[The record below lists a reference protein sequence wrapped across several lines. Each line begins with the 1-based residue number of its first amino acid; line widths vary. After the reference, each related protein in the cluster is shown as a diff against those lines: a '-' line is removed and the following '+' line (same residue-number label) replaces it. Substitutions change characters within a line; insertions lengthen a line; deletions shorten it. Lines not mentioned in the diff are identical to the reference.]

1 MKPPDLVVA
10 ADWSVSPG
18 KRWMTRAQYRRD
30 GSYLISAPE
39 PVGETKHFL
48 GRLEGMIFPRGTALV
63 GFDFP
68 LGLPE
73 AYASE
78 AGLTGFR
85 QSLALFGR
93 DGWGNFFRI
102 SGRPGL
108 RNPFYPPLPAPR
120 GAFKQKTLIQA
131 LGLKTDRDLFRRC
144 EKESPARPECLFW
157 TLGGKQVGRAAISGW
172 REVIQP
178 GLAGDNVRL
187 WPFDGDL
194 DKLLRQPGLVL
205 CEIYPGE
212 AYAHLGFR
220 MGVSGRSKR
229 RKEDRLAVAESILS
243 QADRNITFAREARDW
258 ISGGFKGED
267 DFDAM
272 AGLLVMLKVVLG
284 RLSDGLPRGRS
295 VRRLEGW
302 ILGQQGAAPASRT

>member
-1 MKPPDLVVA
+1 MVVA

-18 KRWMTRAQYRRD
+18 KRWMARAQHRND
-30 GSYLISAPE
+30 GTYLISAPE
-39 PVGETKHFL
+39 PVGDTRHLL
-48 GRLEGMIFPRGTALV
+48 GRLESMVFPRGTALV

-73 AYASE
+73 AYAAE

-93 DGWGNFFRI
+93 DGWGDFFRI
-102 SGRPGL
+102 SGRPSL

-120 GAFKQKTLIQA
+120 GAYKQKTLIQA
-131 LGLKTDRDLFRRC
+131 LGLKTSRDLLRRC

-178 GLAGDNVRL
+178 GVASGDVRL
-187 WPFDGDL
+187 WPFDGAL
-194 DKLLRQPGLVL
+194 GKLLREPGLVL

-220 MGVSGRSKR
+220 MGVAGRSKR
-229 RKEDRLAVAESILS
+229 RREDRLAVAGRILA
-243 QADRNITFAREARDW
+243 QADQNTIFSREARDW
-258 ISGGFKGED
+258 INQGFKGED

-272 AGLLVMLKVVLG
+272 AGLLVMIKVVLG
-284 RLSDGLPRGRS
+284 RLSDGLPRGRA

-302 ILGQQGAAPASRT
+302 ILGQQGGAAACHL